1 MKKHLY
7 FTAALLALLLLFCS
21 CQPGD
26 TASVAPTESITAGA
40 SEQPTPSGKEY
51 KYDENGNVVQQPDVR
66 DYTTMWWRDGFNRGG
81 RWQMN
86 MQTGYYGLTVNTV
99 TGSISTLGAIE
110 QEITQTQAG
119 QGDNA
124 LLESLPKVTSS
135 YSVIDTDGT
144 ECTYAGTDAVG
155 GGSISSR
162 ILETGRYMQRID
174 IMSLKFREL
183 DDIVGRVEYAV
194 MPEYMALEFA
204 LYAKDRDAAGMGMR
218 YRINLPSTYTE
229 ISYSC
234 GGRAVTAARPGGEGL
249 TFVLPDMPGVSLEVE
264 SSVLSFT
271 YSGVTLKKNTF
282 VGFGVVII
290 PSVKASAQ
298 DAINYIMR
306 EQLRSSAVQITPDE
320 GREQEVS
327 FDSTK
332 GYLSIDMNKM
342 MSVRANQ
349 FQNEELLDD
358 YDRLRFTITN
368 DSAADIKL
376 PIQFV
381 KDKNFGVE
389 GFCPML
395 RDAETGEPIGVQVQ
409 LSKNWHSMTT
419 DKNSPFYA
427 ARNDPKRYWSGLWF
441 HGYTMLDIPAGKS
454 VTYEICITYA
464 TWGGVYACS
473 HSQISLAGWGGNY
486 QQWETSAVGSFGEN
500 FCYDPEQAHGTGA
513 FINDIL
519 PFLTYGQSG
528 EKYSWSNGVSG
539 GNMLN
544 YYNADGLFV
553 PVTGVQT
560 CFKSHGP
567 NLTEVVYTA
576 VTKDGAIKVQYG
588 VSMGRTDDAAKA
600 VHSFKYTFLKDV
612 GFTRLSFYSIGS
624 DTYNVSYKTFYIGNA
639 DGPQD
644 VTLGSESFPG
654 GYIELDYFGRSGYI
668 GSDGQQRAE
677 IGGQGL
683 FVLCDRPGNYLAQYG
698 LPGSRML
705 NLLSYSASINGRQ
718 YDKPAVS
725 MYISAPSYG
734 TVYDSAAV
742 ELCPQAEVGNTIKAG
757 STVEGTVEYIP
768 LPTGNGEK
776 ENGYYGSNSAMLAL
790 PEENY
795 TLALAMLFVRGDRYS
810 AAASTGE
817 VTCMYPLK
825 IRAQAGETAA
835 EFTLTGGMGY
845 TAVTFTGLDRFDGW
859 RLQQKQ
865 GDGWEALDQSVHGN
879 DYWQCRFDAEAG
891 SYEMTYNVPCSGDP
905 EQTQVFRLVRR

>member
-234 GGRAVTAARPGGEGL
+234 GGRAVTAAVPGGEGL

-271 YSGVTLKKNTF
+271 CSGVTLKKNTF

-306 EQLRSSAVQITPDE
+306 EQLHSSAVQITPDE

-342 MSVRANQ
+342 MSARTNQ

-486 QQWETSAVGSFGEN
+486 QQWETSAIGSFGES
-500 FCYDPEQAHGTGA
+500 FCYDPETAHGRA
-513 FINDIL
+513 FIDDIRPL
-519 PFLTYGQSG
+519 AVLSMGGKYGWTSC
-528 EKYSWSNGVSG
+528 NGG
-539 GNMLN
+539 GNMLMYNN
-544 YYNADGLFV
+544 YKNGGIVYYKQV
-553 PVTGVQT
+553 ETR
-560 CFKSHGP
+560 FKKQGP
-567 NLTEVVYTA
+567 NLTEVTYTG
-576 VTKDGAIKVQYG
+576 VTL
-588 VSMGRTDDAAKA
+588 DDAVRFEITAYLPRTNDVSRA
-600 VHSFKYTFLKDV
+600 WHSFKYTFLKDV
-612 GFTRLSFYSIGS
+612 TFDRMVFYQFGADNYNDNRWDTMAVGNNDGTVSFEIAGKTYSGQFTTPLS
-624 DTYNVSYKTFYIGNA
+624 DTAGYVGGDSMQRIDVPGEGLWFAFTDAVALEHKS
-639 DGPQD
+639 GPD
-644 VTLGSESFPG
+644 
-654 GYIELDYFGRSGYI
+654 
-668 GSDGQQRAE
+668 A
-677 IGGQGL
+677 
-683 FVLCDRPGNYLAQYG
+683 N
-698 LPGSRML
+698 RML
-705 NLLSYSASINGRQ
+705 NVVRYNAVLNGKTYTKPSFNLRYTTNYNIPCLL
-718 YDKPAVS
+718 
-725 MYISAPSYG
+725 
-734 TVYDSAAV
+734 V
-742 ELCPQAEVGNTIKAG
+742 ELCPPAETGDTIKAG
-757 STVEGTVEYIP
+757 SVVEGTVEYLN
-768 LPTGNGEK
+768 LPVEK
-776 ENGYYGSNSAMLAL
+776 ADYYGPSEVLKAIPA
-790 PEENY
+790 EEFNTWKVAY
-795 TLALAMLFVRGDRYS
+795 RY
-810 AAASTGE
+810 AVGNKTVTTAQVGE
-817 VTCMYPLK
+817 VTQQIPVFVRC
-825 IRAQAGETAA
+825 AQGETLAQI
-835 EFTLTGGMGY
+835 TVKGGMSY
-845 TAVTFTGLDRFDGW
+845 VPLTFTGVPGYKGYELQYEKDGQW
-859 RLQQKQ
+859 IKV
-865 GDGWEALDQSVHGN
+865 DQSVHGN
-879 DYWQCRFDAEAG
+879 DYWQCWYDADTG
-891 SYEMTYNVPCSGDP
+891 TYELTYNVEHTGDP
-905 EQTQVFRLVRR
+905 DAVYTYRLVKS